1 MDKREAVTLA
11 KQYAQAVAQELNPD
25 KIVLYGS
32 TVNGTRRDDSDIDV
46 AVIFNEFNGDW
57 LKTSV
62 RLSMLRTGIS
72 YEIEPLLRVTS
83 KDRSGFVKEILR
95 TGEVLYE
102 RDSAN
107 SEIPLKDT

>member
-1 MDKREAVTLA
+1 MDKREATAVA
-11 KQYAQAVAQELNPD
+11 KQYAQLVAQELKPD

-46 AVIFNEFNGDW
+46 AVIFDEFDGDW
-57 LKTSV
+57 FQTSV

-83 KDRSGFVKEILR
+83 KDRSGFIKEILR

-102 RDSAN
+102 RNSAN
-107 SEIPLKDT
+107 SKDH